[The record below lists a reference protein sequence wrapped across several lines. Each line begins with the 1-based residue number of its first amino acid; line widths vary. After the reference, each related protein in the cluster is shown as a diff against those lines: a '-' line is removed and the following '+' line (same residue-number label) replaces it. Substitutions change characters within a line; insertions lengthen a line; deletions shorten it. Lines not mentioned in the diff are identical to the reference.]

1 MPGMSK
7 SPDDG
12 TAPSPAPE
20 PEASAVSAE
29 TDPGLGSQPES
40 PATDEAG
47 PAPSDAAMPRTGI
60 LFNGQIFVRGGGSVF
75 TLAHEQAAHELY
87 LDAERRRDEADADRR
102 VAQMPVE
109 QGGARLFN
117 AAAGGGNTD
126 IQQAYVLLTFVDRRG
141 DPLRVAGKIDQCLAD
156 LFWINEQERH
166 LQIVC
171 PGCIEKGVHQDQA
184 QLRISN
190 LNRGWHLDERT
201 AGTPF
206 QFNDGYVVKTYR
218 SAGMIVDGEPFEC
231 PRCAWRALI
240 DKNKV
245 WRV

>member
-1 MPGMSK
+1 MSK

-12 TAPSPAPE
+12 ASPSSAPDVS
-20 PEASAVSAE
+20 ASAVRAE
-29 TDPGLGSQPES
+29 TDPGLGSQADAPAATDDAS
-40 PATDEAG
+40 PATPDPEKRFTTIAFG
-47 PAPSDAAMPRTGI
+47 
-60 LFNGQIFVRGGGSVF
+60 GQIFVRGGGNVF
-75 TLAHEQAAHELY
+75 TLAHEQAAHEQY

-102 VAQMPVE
+102 VAQTPIE

-156 LFWINEQERH
+156 LFWISPEERH

-171 PGCIEKGVHQDQA
+171 PQCIEKGVHQDQA

-206 QFNDGYVVKTYR
+206 KFNDGYVVKTYR